1 MSLPDAAAEFARQ
14 LVTSLEGVWTVLA
27 QERAEDLLDPESIN
41 AEVRLRELQRDRLR
55 GAVRE
60 VLRQEG
66 DLLSADRAQL
76 LRDALG
82 EPVGPDRE
90 PVTMERLNAAIRRD
104 VQQHER
110 GLEELVKV
118 GREKQQLLRAR
129 LYELRGAVRDVLSND
144 GDLLDE
150 TRRAALVRAYRA
162 SEARIEPDPEQRE
175 TD

>member
-14 LVTSLEGVWTVLA
+14 LVTALA
-27 QERAEDLLDPESIN
+27 GDAG
-41 AEVRLRELQRDRLR
+41 REQR
-55 GAVRE
+55 E
-60 VLRQEG
+60 
-66 DLLSADRAQL
+66 
-76 LRDALG
+76 
-82 EPVGPDRE
+82 
-90 PVTMERLNAAIRRD
+90 
-104 VQQHER
+104 HER
-110 GLEELVKV
+110 DLEELVKV
-118 GREKQQLLRAR
+118 GREKQQLLHAR